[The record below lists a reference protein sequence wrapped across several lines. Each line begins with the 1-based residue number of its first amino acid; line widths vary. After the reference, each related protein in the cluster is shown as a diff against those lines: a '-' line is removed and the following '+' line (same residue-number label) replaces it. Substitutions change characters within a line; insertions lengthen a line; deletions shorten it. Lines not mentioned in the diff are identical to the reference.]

1 MSGPFRV
8 AIVTV
13 SDRASEGIYVDRGG
27 PAIEAWLDQHLL
39 GEWQALKRVI
49 PDSRSQ
55 IEETLKTLVD
65 VEGCHLVVTTGGT
78 GPSPSDV
85 TPEATRNVCQRLF
98 PGFGERMRAVSV
110 EKVPTAI
117 LSRQE
122 AGLRGTAFL
131 VNLPGSPRA
140 IAECLD
146 AVWPAI
152 PHIISVAGGPEVA
165 ARGVSENPHPDS
177 GAREH

>member
-1 MSGPFRV
+1 MPASFCV

-13 SDRASEGIYVDRGG
+13 SDRASDGTYTDRGG
-27 PAIEAWLDQHLL
+27 PAIEAWLGQHLL
-39 GEWQALKRVI
+39 GDWQAIKRVI
-49 PDSRSQ
+49 PDSMGQ
-55 IEETLKTLVD
+55 IEETLKALVD
-65 VEGCHLVVTTGGT
+65 VEGCHLVITTGGT

-85 TPEATRNVCQRLF
+85 TPEATRRVCQRMF
-98 PGFGERMRAVSV
+98 PGFGERMRAVSI

-131 VNLPGSPRA
+131 LNLPGSPGA
-140 IAECLD
+140 IAECLE

-152 PHIISVAGGPEVA
+152 PHLISVAGGPDIA
-165 ARGVSENPHPDS
+165 ALGASENPHPEPGGS
-177 GAREH
+177 EQ